1 MTLINNLARLF
12 LATLVAAF
20 VYGMFALFALRFEEG
35 EMFPPYSSLRSDPL
49 GAKGLYQALERLPG
63 LTVERHYHALDKTS
77 IKGDSTLL
85 YLGLP
90 SGFLNR
96 PQNPVIDQLEDL
108 TSKGGRI
115 VISFRPV
122 NEASGCEAESRKH
135 ACASL
140 PVDETNPSETGKDSD
155 DSTGDRDG
163 SATPGDRW
171 AIRPLSD
178 SRSGSQER
186 PVWSASLQKPAEGLP
201 SSIPV
206 RSRLRFEVLD
216 GDWKTLYSV
225 DEQPVIVERT
235 MGHGSLVLVADSF
248 LFSNEAMRGE
258 RSPGLLLWLFG
269 PNGRLVFDE
278 LHFGVRDQIGFMDL
292 VRKHRLTGFLIAL
305 LVLGGLFVWK
315 NAVPFLPATQPH
327 PVSPAGS
334 AHIGRDL
341 AGRLTHL
348 LRRNIS
354 PGQLIRVC
362 FDEWDRAVGQH
373 DRGLKGMRRELMK
386 IVDAQQ
392 DGSDR
397 IMEPTAVYNRISKIL
412 SEGKTS

>member
-1 MTLINNLARLF
+1 GERTLGMDYAFRQTGGAGGEKYSTRISTAR
-12 LATLVAAF
+12 T
-20 VYGMFALFALRFEEG
+20 
-35 EMFPPYSSLRSDPL
+35 
-49 GAKGLYQALERLPG
+49 
-63 LTVERHYHALDKTS
+63 
-77 IKGDSTLL
+77 
-85 YLGLP
+85 
-90 SGFLNR
+90 
-96 PQNPVIDQLEDL
+96 
-108 TSKGGRI
+108 
-115 VISFRPV
+115 
-122 NEASGCEAESRKH
+122 
-135 ACASL
+135 
-140 PVDETNPSETGKDSD
+140 ETGENSD

-163 SATPGDRW
+163 SATPVDRW

-278 LHFGVRDQIGFMDL
+278 LHFGVRDQIGLMDL

-305 LVLGGLFVWK
+305 LVLGGLFV
-315 NAVPFLPATQPH
+315 
-327 PVSPAGS
+327 
-334 AHIGRDL
+334 
-341 AGRLTHL
+341 
-348 LRRNIS
+348 
-354 PGQLIRVC
+354 
-362 FDEWDRAVGQH
+362 
-373 DRGLKGMRRELMK
+373 
-386 IVDAQQ
+386 
-392 DGSDR
+392 
-397 IMEPTAVYNRISKIL
+397 
-412 SEGKTS
+412 